1 MGRRRRSSSSGGGSV
16 KHSIDFFEAKYNE
29 FVNYSMEKGIENPYH
44 SLNQFISD
52 YEELREDG
60 SKNVMKDIKYFAQ
73 HEVSYNTARA
83 MLQKVKEY
91 GGPEKFKELKDMK
104 TQEFAEKYLDK
115 LKAAQ
120 KEAYTMYGNSINPKT
135 GKYERI
141 EYIGVMWFGS
151 E

>member
-16 KHSIDFFEAKYNE
+16 KHSIDFFEAKYRDIID
-29 FVNYSMEKGIENPYH
+29 YTREKGIENPYH

-52 YEELREDG
+52 YEDLRKKG
-60 SKNVMKDIKYFAQ
+60 SKNVMKDIKYFTQ
-73 HEVSYNTARA
+73 HEVSYNTAKA
-83 MLQKVKEY
+83 MFEKVKEF
-91 GGPEKFKELKDMK
+91 GGPEKLKDLKDMK
-104 TQEFAEKYLDK
+104 TQDFAAKYLDE
-115 LKAAQ
+115 LKASQ
-120 KEAYTMYGNSINPKT
+120 EEAYTMYGNSINPKT

>member
-16 KHSIDFFEAKYNE
+16 KHSTEFFEAKYLE
-29 FVNYSMEKGIENPYH
+29 IIDYTREKGIENPYH

-52 YEELREDG
+52 YETLRKNG
-60 SKNVMKDIKYFAQ
+60 SKNVMKDMKYFTQ
-73 HEVSYNTARA
+73 HEVSYNTAKA
-83 MLQKVKEY
+83 MLQKVKEF

-104 TQEFAEKYLDK
+104 TQEFAAKYLDE
-115 LKAAQ
+115 LKASQ